1 MGLIGFLKA
10 RLGIPKAGVG
20 SVSSAYPICIGAFA
34 DRRNSSISQ
43 VLKMELY
50 GPAGLRAFIRTI
62 LNMTDSKCQDKYA
75 VHELLRAGE
84 QPSAP
89 CTARTMRDDEVKGR
103 DIVCGEDGF
112 WRECVKVWSN
122 RARRN
127 IVVDVG
133 QVVHRGKLYPENF
146 LIPFRSA
153 ISSPMLRIRNS
164 RIPHVMGRRRQRRG
178 GTNRRSRTLEE
189 ARSSR

>member
-10 RLGIPKAGVG
+10 QLGIPKAGVK
-20 SVSSAYPICIGAFA
+20 SVSSFHRICGAFA
-34 DRRNSSISQ
+34 DCLNSSVSQ

-50 GPAGLRAFIRTI
+50 GPVGLRAFIRTI
-62 LNMTDSKCQDKYA
+62 LNMTDSKCQDKYV

-89 CTARTMRDDEVKGR
+89 CVAHEMRENEVNGR

-133 QVVHRGKLYPENF
+133 QVVHRGKSRPENF
-146 LIPFRSA
+146 LVPFCSA
-153 ISSPMLRIRNS
+153 PPQS
-164 RIPHVMGRRRQRRG
+164 HV
-178 GTNRRSRTLEE
+178 
-189 ARSSR
+189 